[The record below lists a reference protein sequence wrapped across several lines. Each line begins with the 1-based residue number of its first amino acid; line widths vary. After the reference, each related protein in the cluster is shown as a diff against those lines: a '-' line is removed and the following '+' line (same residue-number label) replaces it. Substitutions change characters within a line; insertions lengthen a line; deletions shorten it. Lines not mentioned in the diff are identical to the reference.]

1 MVIQACQKIHQLA
14 TLGRSVWV
22 DVMSQSWA
30 MSAKAVIL
38 TVLKKTIKQLMGKVC
53 HISTECSPAPPT
65 IKTHTGSNRHE
76 GEKKQVDLFNRFKP
90 HMIP

>member
-1 MVIQACQKIHQLA
+1 
-14 TLGRSVWV
+14 
-22 DVMSQSWA
+22 

-38 TVLKKTIKQLMGKVC
+38 TILKKTIKQLMGKVC
-53 HISTECSPAPPT
+53 HISTECSLAPPT

-90 HMIP
+90 HMIQKSQAADRMFSQKHLCIHPYLFFFVLVS